1 MKLNEEVE
9 KEIVDRMTEAMEYYS
24 KRGAITLEVLPDE
37 SFMSFFCL
45 LLSSFLAVMS
55 SELLVICEQL
65 EATFRLARFFL
76 AIGRKDNAS
85 DLLMSA
91 FNAAGG
97 LSKQQKAHFLI
108 PTATSSFE

>member
-1 MKLNEEVE
+1 LNEEVE

-37 SFMSFFCL
+37 SFIVFFFCL